1 VEIVIMAFGT
11 TAAGTITKEQTLLSI
26 RRLPVAASTT
36 LTKGNICEQDAGGD
50 LIVSPTA
57 RTAEVNHYVA
67 LETIDN
73 SSGADGALHVPVA
86 VAGHFV
92 TVVADGAIRPGTAV
106 VISGSTAGQAIA
118 YVASSHA
125 KNQVVGIYW
134 GKEGGIIAKGSST
147 PYLESFTDSAD
158 FSPADAADGDVIEVQ
173 LVD

>member
-1 VEIVIMAFGT
+1 MAFGT

-26 RRLPVAASTT
+26 RRLPVAAAANIA
-36 LTKGNICEQDAGGD
+36 KGNVLEQDAGGD
-50 LIVSPTA
+50 LIVSPTS

-67 LETIDN
+67 LEAVDN
-73 SSGADGALHVPVA
+73 SSGVDGALHVPVA

-92 TVVADGAIRPGTAV
+92 TVVANGAIRPGAAV
-106 VISGSTAGQAIA
+106 VIGTTAGQVIA

-134 GKEGGIIAKGSST
+134 GKEGGTVAKASGS
-147 PYLESFTDSAD
+147 PYLESFTDAAD
-158 FSPADAADGDVIEVQ
+158 FSPADAAAGDVIEVQ